1 MKIIQIESSAPQ
13 IKSPQN
19 KLPQIESLTFEPLLI
34 ESLPPQ
40 IESLNLDSLNIELMK
55 QQMEVPEQMELPQQI
70 EVPEKME
77 PVKQQ
82 IEVPEFNLGKRDQQ
96 LMQIEA
102 QIEDKR
108 KWLLN
113 KRKVLKKKVKENKF
127 LEGVKN
133 DYEKYHNFI
142 VNQKQ
147 GQLKAMG
154 LLNQYIGDIIVSGKL
169 TEKDIQQTKHEQ
181 NEILGQIDKIKSDLD
196 EIMKE
201 E

>member
-1 MKIIQIESSAPQ
+1 MKIIQIESSE
-13 IKSPQN
+13 PQN
-19 KLPQIESLTFEPLLI
+19 KLPQNKLPKIESLNFEPLLI

-40 IESLNLDSLNIELMK
+40 IESLNLDSLNFELMK
-55 QQMEVPEQMELPQQI
+55 QEI
-70 EVPEKME
+70 E
-77 PVKQQ
+77 PVAQQ
-82 IEVPEFNLGKRDQQ
+82 MEVPEFNLGKRDQQ
-96 LMQIEA
+96 LIQIEA